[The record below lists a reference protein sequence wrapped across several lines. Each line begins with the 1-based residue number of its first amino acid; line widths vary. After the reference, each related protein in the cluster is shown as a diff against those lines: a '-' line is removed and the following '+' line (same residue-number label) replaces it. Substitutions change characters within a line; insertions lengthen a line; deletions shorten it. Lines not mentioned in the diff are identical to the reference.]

1 MDNRT
6 NKKRQLPFVFCKLK
20 TEMANFRL
28 FAANGKHMFYA
39 ENGNQTFVFLV
50 QQTTNGNR
58 RLLFQQMCPSM
69 LIGTEYLVV
78 SITKLE

>member
-1 MDNRT
+1 LFFANW
-6 NKKRQLPFVFCKLK
+6 K

-39 ENGNQTFVFLV
+39 ENGNQTFVLFV
-50 QQTTNGNR
+50 QQTINGNR

-69 LIGTEYLVV
+69 LIG
-78 SITKLE
+78 I